1 MKVIFDISTVGNNP
15 KTRTGIARTAWSV
28 ADLLHQKLGN
38 DVSFS
43 AIGSVKASLQIE
55 SLLSSHP
62 EFNSA
67 ICSVSEFARRV
78 EDLSDRVVN
87 NSNPSGSS
95 FIHKTQKSVLQN
107 ISRAINVTRQP
118 IDPKKLAE
126 ADIFHSSYP
135 RIPQQVRK
143 ALPHRH
149 IQTVY
154 DLTPL
159 ILDEKYFPPGQRGV
173 NQRIIDTIQPHDWI
187 VTISDATRND
197 LLDRRKLDPDRVVTI
212 YLAASPEIFYQVV
225 DRAIVQA
232 TKQKYHLPEGN
243 YFLTLHSLAPHKNMG
258 HLIACFKQMILQ
270 EKHKDTHLAICGGNQ
285 DAVTSMISDNQ
296 LTKADLEFI
305 HFTGFVDDSDLAAI
319 YSGALSFIFP
329 SLYEGFGLPVLEA
342 MQCGCPTISS
352 NTSSLPEVVGE
363 AGFLVSPTDE
373 DALCAAMLE
382 ISQNADLRSKYAQAS
397 IDRAA
402 LFSWQKTVDA
412 TLRIYNCMML

>member
-15 KTRTGIARTAWSV
+15 KTRTGIARTAWSI

-38 DVSFS
+38 DLSFS
-43 AIGSVKASLQIE
+43 AIGSVKSSLQIE
-55 SLLSSHP
+55 SLLGSHP

-67 ICSVSEFARRV
+67 IYPVSKFARKI
-78 EDLSDRVVN
+78 EDLNDQS
-87 NSNPSGSS
+87 STNPNHK
-95 FIHKTQKSVLQN
+95 FIVKTQQSVLRN
-107 ISRAINVTRQP
+107 ISRAINITRQP
-118 IDPKKLAE
+118 INPKVLAK

-135 RIPQQVRK
+135 RIPNQVRK
-143 ALPHRH
+143 ALPRRH

-159 ILDEKYFPPGQRGV
+159 ILNEKYFMPGQRGV
-173 NQRIIDTIQPHDWI
+173 TQRLIDTIQPDDW
-187 VTISDATRND
+187 VTTISDATRND
-197 LLDRRKLDPDRVVTI
+197 LLDRRKLNPDRVITI
-212 YLAASPEIFYQVV
+212 YLAAAPELFYPVS
-225 DRAIVQA
+225 DPDIIKAA
-232 TKQKYHLPEGN
+232 TQKYQLPEGD

-258 HLIACFKQMILQ
+258 HLITCFKQMILQ
-270 EKHKDTHLAICGGNQ
+270 EQRQDLHLAICGGNR

-296 LTKADLEFI
+296 LTEADLEFI
-305 HFTGFVDDSDLAAI
+305 HFTGFVDDGDLAAL

-342 MQCGCPTISS
+342 MQCGCPVISS
-352 NTSSLPEVVGE
+352 NTSSLPEVVGA
-363 AGFLVSPTDE
+363 AGFLVSPTDQ

-382 ISQNADLRSKYAQAS
+382 ISQNSDLRSKYAQAS

-402 LFSWQKTVDA
+402 LFSWGKTVDA